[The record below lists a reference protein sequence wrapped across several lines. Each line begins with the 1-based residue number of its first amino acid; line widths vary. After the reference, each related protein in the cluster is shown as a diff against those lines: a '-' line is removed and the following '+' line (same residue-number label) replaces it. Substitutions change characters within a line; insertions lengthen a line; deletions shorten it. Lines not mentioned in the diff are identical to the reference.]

1 MRLVVDYER
10 RLREDLDS
18 KQALEENLRMLSME
32 VCLHFVHPLN
42 NYNDA
47 ET

>member
-10 RLREDLDS
+10 RLREDFDS
-18 KQALEENLRMLSME
+18 KQDLEENLRKLSME
-32 VCLHFVHPLN
+32 VCLHFVHTL